1 MNKTTV
7 SFTFALLLFPG
18 GWGNPLSAAEAA
30 AENVQGGYEPPLRKF
45 FAAKERHGRAL
56 AKEITAEVAPEMW
69 DYFEAGIKGDWTT
82 VRKLWR
88 TLSRRSGQYGNGGEM
103 DETVRNIVW
112 SPLLEAELAYECFT
126 AMDMKFVE
134 AFGRDTMDSIPR
146 GSIYFGGSDPGRG
159 VITAFCKSHA
169 DADPFFV
176 LTQNALPDGGYLNY
190 LRHTF
195 GKRIYVPSEADS
207 KKAFEEYKADAAERS
222 KRGALK
228 PGEKFS
234 ETGGQI
240 QISGQGAVM
249 AISAILAR
257 MIFDRNAEREFYV
270 QESFALDWMYPHLTP
285 HGLILKVNRK
295 PLSEIDE
302 AVLKKDR
309 EYWRKQTARY
319 IGDWLKDETSLQAIC
334 EFVQRVYLEGN
345 LEGFNGD
352 PLYVTADRTFSPRPL
367 YGKLRQAQATLY
379 AWRFDHAATP
389 GEKDRMKR
397 AAEFAFKQ
405 TLALCP
411 DSPEYVRLFVNL
423 LKDQKRLDDARLVLK
438 TGLRINPNSRRLAQL
453 ADDLELK

>member
-1 MNKTTV
+1 MGAWV
-7 SFTFALLLFPG
+7 
-18 GWGNPLSAAEAA
+18 NPLSGAEAA
-30 AENVQGGYEPPLRKF
+30 KESAPSAFEPPLRKF

-56 AKEITAEVAPEMW
+56 AKQINTQVAPEMW
-69 DYFEAGIKGDWTT
+69 DYFDAGVKGDWTT

-88 TLSRRSGQYGNGGEM
+88 DLSRRSGQYSGGEM

-126 AMDMKFVE
+126 AMDMKFVN
-134 AFGRDTMDSIPR
+134 AFARDTMDSIPP

-169 DADPFFV
+169 DADPFFA
-176 LTQNALPDGGYLNY
+176 LTQNALPDGGYLEY
-190 LRHTF
+190 LRNTF
-195 GKRIYVPSEADS
+195 GKKIYVPSEADS
-207 KKAFEEYKADAAERS
+207 KNAFEEYKADAAERS

-228 PGEKFS
+228 PGEQFS

-240 QISGQGAVM
+240 QISGQVSVM
-249 AISAILAR
+249 AISAIIAR

-270 QESFALDWMYPHLTP
+270 QESFALDWMYPHLVP
-285 HGLILKVNRK
+285 HGLIMKVNRK
-295 PLSEIDE
+295 PLSELDD
-302 AVLKKDR
+302 ATLKRDR
-309 EYWRKQTARY
+309 EYWRKQTARF
-319 IGDWLKDETSLQAIC
+319 IGDWLKEETSLKAVC
-334 EFVQRVYLEGN
+334 EFVERVYLEGN

-379 AWRFDHAATP
+379 AWRLDHAASP
-389 GEKDRMKR
+389 GETDRMQG

-423 LKDQKRLDDARLVLK
+423 LKDEKRLDDARLVLK

-453 ADDLELK
+453 AEELELSRP